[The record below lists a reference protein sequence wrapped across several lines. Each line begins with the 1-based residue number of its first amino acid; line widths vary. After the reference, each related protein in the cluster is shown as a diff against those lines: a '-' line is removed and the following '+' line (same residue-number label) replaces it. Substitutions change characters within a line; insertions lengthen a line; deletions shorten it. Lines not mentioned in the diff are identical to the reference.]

1 MHQRRAVLLGG
12 TGAVG
17 GATALRLARAG
28 WDVAVTGR
36 DPSRM
41 PAELTEAG
49 VRFRQVE
56 RGDVREVG
64 RLVGDGVD
72 LLVDLV
78 AYTGEDVAA
87 MLPVMGAVA
96 CPVVVSGRA
105 VYVDREGRD
114 LNGEVPPR
122 FDGPLTEDGPTLA
135 PAPPGTDPFTRE
147 GYGPCKAAAERVA
160 LDSGLPVTVLRP
172 SKVHGRWARNARTRA
187 VIERMRSDADRFD
200 LAYGD
205 VTDHLSAASNVAALI
220 EVVAAKPKA
229 RILNAADPDTPTA
242 EDIVRAVAAEI
253 AWDGT
258 IVRTEDAER
267 GRHPWQ
273 TAMVL
278 DTTAALELG
287 YRPVGTALDLL
298 AEEVRWV
305 ASR

>member
-1 MHQRRAVLLGG
+1 MGG

-36 DPSRM
+36 DPKRM
-41 PAELTEAG
+41 PAKLTEAG

-56 RGDVREVG
+56 RGEVREVG

-87 MLPVMGAVA
+87 ILPVMGVAA

-114 LNGEVPPR
+114 LNGAQPPR

-147 GYGPCKAAAERVA
+147 GYGPCKSAAERVA

-172 SKVHGRWARNARTRA
+172 SKVHGRWARNPRTLT
-187 VIERMRSDADRFD
+187 VIERMRSDAERFE
-200 LAYGD
+200 LANGD
-205 VTDHLSAASNVAALI
+205 VADHLSAASNVAALI
-220 EVVAAKPKA
+220 EVVASKPEA
-229 RILNAADPDTPTA
+229 RIVNAADPDTPTA
-242 EDIVRAVAAEI
+242 EAIVRAVAAEI
-253 AWDGT
+253 AWEGA
-258 IVRTEDAER
+258 IVRTDDAER
-267 GRHPWQ
+267 GRHPWR

-278 DTTAALELG
+278 DMTAALELG
-287 YRPVGTALDLL
+287 YRPVGTGIELL
-298 AEEVRWV
+298 PEEVRWV
-305 ASR
+305 ASRSAGR